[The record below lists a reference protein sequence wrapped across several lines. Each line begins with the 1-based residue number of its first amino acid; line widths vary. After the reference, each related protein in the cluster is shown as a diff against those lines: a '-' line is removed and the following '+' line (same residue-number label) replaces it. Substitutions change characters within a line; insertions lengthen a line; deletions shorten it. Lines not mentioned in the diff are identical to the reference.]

1 MTLSRLAQRVPTPVF
16 SGSRLISNSN
26 RFSIESAENHKLLS
40 TPSPEFR
47 RCSSAQPDDRHS
59 AAPRS
64 APRQSLP
71 LSPAIHAQ
79 RLRLT
84 RNLTTNLTTA
94 LFHPASAQPNSF
106 LAHRAFSSSSAVM
119 VAQRIDGT
127 AVAKRV
133 REQLK
138 AEIAEKKGI
147 NPRFQPCL
155 KIIQVGDR
163 SDSSTYVRMKLKAA
177 EECDISCELIKFDE
191 SATEAEIVARVHALN
206 NDPTVHGILV
216 QLPLPSHVSEYAVTS
231 AVMSEKDVDGFG
243 THNIGEL
250 AKRGG
255 HPYFVPC
262 TPKGVMV
269 LLEETGVDL
278 RGKNAVVVGR
288 SDIVGSPVSYLLK
301 NADATVTVCHSRTKD
316 LDQHLKNADV
326 VVVAIGKA
334 GFIRGEQLKE
344 GAVVIDVGTNY
355 IPDATRKSGQRLVGD
370 VEFESASQVAS
381 HITPV
386 PGGVGPMTV
395 AMLLHNVVAS
405 ATQWFDAEKQRHIVP
420 LSLALKEPV
429 PSDIAISR
437 AQAPKH
443 VTQIA
448 KEIGISNSELE
459 PYGAYKAKV
468 DLSLL
473 NRLGHRRNGRY
484 VVVTGI
490 TPTPLGEGKST
501 TTMGLAQALGAH
513 VGRLTF
519 ANVRQPSQGPTFGIK
534 GGAAGGGYS
543 QVIPMDEFNM
553 HLTGDIHAISA
564 ANNLLA
570 AAIDTRMFHESS
582 QKDAALFRRLVPVKN
597 GKRTFSPVMFRRL
610 KKLGI
615 DKTNPD
621 DLTQEEITKFAR
633 LDIDPETI
641 TWRRVLD
648 VNDRHLRG
656 ITIGTA
662 PTEKGHI
669 RQTGFDISVAS
680 ECMAILAL
688 STDLADMRERLGRMV
703 VASSRSGDPVTCDD
717 LGAGGALTALMKDA
731 IKPNLMQSLEG
742 TPVFVHAGPFANI
755 SIGNSSIIADKLA
768 LKLAG
773 TEPDED
779 HASKSGFVIT
789 EAGFDFTMG
798 GERFFNIKCRT
809 SGLVPDVVVVV
820 ATIRALKVHGGGPP
834 ISPGAPLDPVYKEE
848 NVDILRAGC
857 VNLAKHIANAKAYG
871 VPVVVAINKFSTDTP
886 AEVEAVRSAAIAA
899 GAEDAVLANHWAEGG
914 KGAVDLA
921 HAVIGASEKPKDFK
935 LLYSLEGTVQERI
948 EKIAREMYGAAS
960 VEFTELAQKK
970 VETYT
975 RQGFGNLPIC
985 IAKTQYSISHDPEL
999 KGAPTG
1005 FTVPIR
1011 DVRMAA
1017 GAGYLYALAADIQ
1030 TIPGLPTAPGYLNV
1044 DVDLE
1049 TGEIDGLF

>member
-1 MTLSRLAQRVPTPVF
+1 
-16 SGSRLISNSN
+16 
-26 RFSIESAENHKLLS
+26 
-40 TPSPEFR
+40 
-47 RCSSAQPDDRHS
+47 
-59 AAPRS
+59 
-64 APRQSLP
+64 
-71 LSPAIHAQ
+71 
-79 RLRLT
+79 
-84 RNLTTNLTTA
+84 
-94 LFHPASAQPNSF
+94 
-106 LAHRAFSSSSAVM
+106 
-119 VAQRIDGT
+119 
-127 AVAKRV
+127 
-133 REQLK
+133 
-138 AEIAEKKGI
+138 
-147 NPRFQPCL
+147 
-155 KIIQVGDR
+155 
-163 SDSSTYVRMKLKAA
+163 MKLKAA
-177 EECDISCELIKFDE
+177 EESGIDCELIKFDE
-191 SATEAEIVARVHALN
+191 TATEAELVARVQNLN
-206 NDPTVHGILV
+206 NDPSVHGILV
-216 QLPLPSHVSEYAVTS
+216 QLPLPKGVSEYAVTS
-231 AVMSEKDVDGFG
+231 AVASEKDVDGFG
-243 THNIGEL
+243 TTNIGEL

-255 HPYFVPC
+255 HPFFTPC

-269 LLEETGVDL
+269 LLEEAGVNL
-278 RGKNAVVVGR
+278 EGKNAVVIGR

-301 NADATVTVCHSRTKD
+301 NANATVTVCHSKTQGLQD
-316 LDQHLKNADV
+316 HLKNADV
-326 VVVAIGKA
+326 VVAAIGQP
-334 GFIRGEQLKE
+334 GFIKGEWLKK
-344 GAVVIDVGTNY
+344 GVVVIDVGTNY
-355 IPDATRKSGQRLVGD
+355 IPDATKKSGQRLVGD
-370 VEFESASQVAS
+370 VDFESASQVAS
-381 HITPV
+381 AITPV

-395 AMLLHNVVAS
+395 AMLLQNVVD
-405 ATQWFDAEKQRHIVP
+405 ATTQSFNAQKQRRIVP
-420 LSLALKEPV
+420 LPVKLLDPV

-443 VTQIA
+443 VTNIA
-448 KEIGISNSELE
+448 QEVGISPSELE

-468 DLSLL
+468 DLGIIK
-473 NRLGHRRNGRY
+473 RLAHRRDGRY

-513 VGRLTF
+513 LGRLTF

-543 QVIPMDEFNM
+543 QVIPMDEFNL
-553 HLTGDIHAISA
+553 HLTGDIHAITA

-570 AAIDTRMFHESS
+570 AAIETRMFHENT
-582 QKDAALFRRLVPVKN
+582 QKDGPLYRRLVPAKN
-597 GKRTFSPVMFRRL
+597 GKREFAPVMFRRL

-615 DKTNPD
+615 DKTDPD
-621 DLTQEEITKFAR
+621 SLTEDEIRRFAR
-633 LDIDPETI
+633 LDIDPDTI

-656 ITIGTA
+656 ILVGNA
-662 PTEKGHI
+662 PTEKGHT

-688 STDLADMRERLGRMV
+688 STCLADMRERLGRMV

-717 LGAGGALTALMKDA
+717 IGAGGALTALMRDA

-755 SIGNSSIIADKLA
+755 SIGNSSILADKMA

-779 HASKSGFVIT
+779 HASKAGFVVT

-848 NVDILRAGC
+848 NVDILRKGC
-857 VNLAKHIANAKAYG
+857 VNLAKHVANAKAYG
-871 VPVVVAINKFSTDTP
+871 VPVVVAVNKFSTDTQ
-886 AEVEAVRSAAIAA
+886 AEIDVVREEAIKA
-899 GAEDAVLANHWAEGG
+899 GAEDAILANHWAEGG
-914 KGAVDLA
+914 KGAIDLA
-921 HAVIGASEKPKDFK
+921 KGVIAAAEKPKEFK
-935 LLYSLEGTVQERI
+935 LLYDLEGTVQERI
-948 EKIAREMYGAAS
+948 QKIARDMYGAAN
-960 VEFTELAQKK
+960 VEFSELAQKK
-970 VETYT
+970 VDTYT

-1044 DVDLE
+1044 DVDTE